1 MSQRDTVRGAI
12 RRALHAGEGDAARS
26 AAVAER
32 LGKRPRGIVP
42 KRGDLP
48 PEERVALFRTMAERA
63 DASVEPIGRLD
74 DVPEA
79 VSRYLRDR
87 NLPASLRMGDDPRL
101 ATLDWTG
108 SPVEVAHGA
117 SDGNDTAALSHATT
131 GIAEIGAVVLTSGQ
145 DNPTTLNF
153 LPDAHVVVID
163 AKDIVGDYESAWD
176 RVRAATGDRS
186 MPRTV
191 NIIVGPSRSGDIQQT
206 ILLGAHGPRNVH
218 ILIVGEADGG

>member
-1 MSQRDTVRGAI
+1 MSQRDTVRSAI
-12 RRALHAGEGDAARS
+12 RRALHAGEGDATRD

-32 LGKRPRGIVP
+32 LGQRPRGIVP

-48 PEERVALFRTMAERA
+48 PAERVALFRTMAERA
-63 DASVEPIGRLD
+63 DATVEQIGKTD

-79 VSRYLRDR
+79 VARYLRDR
-87 NLPASLRMGDDPRL
+87 NLPASLRMGADARL
-101 ATLDWTG
+101 ASLDWSG
-108 SPVEVAHGA
+108 SPIDVAHGP

-131 GIAEIGAVVLTSGQ
+131 GIAEIGAVVLTSGP

-163 AKDIVGDYESAWD
+163 AGDIVGDYETAWD
-176 RVRAATGDRS
+176 RIRVATGDRT